1 MEIQVGLL
9 IWIIKKNEQLDK
21 LLQAE
26 IEKYV
31 LSVVADYIPFDSP
44 FECSCVESVDLKPGE
59 LKHTLSSTLAY
70 GTNTINWLWA
80 PRVQSRP
87 HVCPDRQRLRKVAWP
102 SDLGPTLARQLED
115 LVYDLTSVPEW
126 AATNSHRSGATV
138 FGFLTMLYSAYS
150 RRLIRARHIHQPD
163 GQATNRQLFR
173 MQSSFLSKTILIF
186 FFSIHNFTSP
196 NWRRQ
201 WWK

>member
-70 GTNTINWLWA
+70 GTNTIN
-80 PRVQSRP
+80 
-87 HVCPDRQRLRKVAWP
+87 
-102 SDLGPTLARQLED
+102 
-115 LVYDLTSVPEW
+115 
-126 AATNSHRSGATV
+126 
-138 FGFLTMLYSAYS
+138 
-150 RRLIRARHIHQPD
+150 
-163 GQATNRQLFR
+163 
-173 MQSSFLSKTILIF
+173 
-186 FFSIHNFTSP
+186 
-196 NWRRQ
+196 
-201 WWK
+201 